1 MFSLSYLLRRLLL
14 LIPMLFGVTVIA
26 FVVSHVVPGDP
37 AAVNLGQYAMSDP
50 TIVAAFRHQWG
61 LDKPAPV
68 QFLVYL
74 GNLLH
79 GNMGISQ
86 QTHRPVAIDLAQYLP
101 ATAEL
106 AIAAILISI
115 LVGIPLGVIAAVH
128 HNRWID
134 HLSRL
139 YALMGVSVPVFWLG
153 LVGLDIFYVHFS
165 LLPGPGRL
173 DEALTPPHTITGLY
187 TVDSL
192 LSGNWTDLR
201 SSLAHLILPG
211 LVLSGFSTGLFMRIT
226 RSAMLEV
233 LGRHYI
239 RTARAKGLAGW
250 VVIARHALPN
260 ALVPT
265 LTSIGL
271 AFANLLT
278 GAVLA
283 ETIFNWPG
291 VGRYAYQASVNL
303 DFPAIMGV
311 TIAVAFIYI
320 MVNLVVD
327 LLYGVVDPRIRVR

>member
-1 MFSLSYLLRRLLL
+1 MPSLSYLIRRLLL
-14 LIPMLFGVTVIA
+14 LIPMLFGITVVA
-26 FVVSHVVPGDP
+26 FTVSHVVPGDP
-37 AAVNLGQYAMSDP
+37 AAVNLGQVGMSDP

-61 LDKPAPV
+61 LDKPAPE
-68 QFLVYL
+68 QFLIYL
-74 GNLLH
+74 GQLLH

-86 QTHRPVAIDLAQYLP
+86 QTHRPVVVDLEQYLP

-106 AIAAILISI
+106 AIFAILVSI
-115 LVGIPLGVIAAVH
+115 LVGIPLGVISAVY
-128 HNRWID
+128 HNRIID

-139 YALMGVSVPVFWLG
+139 IALMGVSMPVFWLG
-153 LVGLDIFYVHFS
+153 LVALDVFYVHFS

-173 DEALTPPHTITGLY
+173 DESLTPPHTITGLY

-192 LSGNWTDLR
+192 LTGNWTDLA
-201 SSLAHLILPG
+201 SSLGHLILPG
-211 LVLSGFSTGLFMRIT
+211 VVLSGFSTGLFTRIT

-239 RTARAKGLAGW
+239 RTARAKGLPGW
-250 VVIARHALPN
+250 RVIARHAFPN

-291 VGRYAYQASVNL
+291 IGRYAYIAAINL
-303 DFPAIMGV
+303 DFPSIMGV
-311 TIAVAFIYI
+311 TILIAFIYI
-320 MVNLVVD
+320 MINLCVD
-327 LLYGVVDPRIRVR
+327 LLYAVVDPRIRAR

>member
-1 MFSLSYLLRRLLL
+1 VAISFIIRRLLL
-14 LIPMLFGVTVIA
+14 LIPMLFGVTVVA
-26 FVVSHVVPGDP
+26 FIISHVVPGDP

-50 TIVAAFRHQWG
+50 KIVATFRHQWG
-61 LDKPAPV
+61 LDQPLPV
-68 QFLVYL
+68 QFGLYL
-74 GNLLH
+74 EHLLH
-79 GNMGISQ
+79 GDLGISQ
-86 QTHRPVAIDLAQYLP
+86 QTHRPVATDLAEYMP

-115 LVGIPLGVIAAVH
+115 MVGIPLGVISAVYH
-128 HNRWID
+128 RRWPD

-139 YALMGVSVPVFWLG
+139 LALMGTSVPVFWLG

-173 DEALTPPHTITGLY
+173 DEALTPPRTITGMY

-192 LSGNWTDLR
+192 LTGNWVDLK
-201 SSLAHLILPG
+201 SSLGHLILPAV
-211 LVLSGFSTGLFMRIT
+211 VLSGFSTGLFTRIT

-233 LGRHYI
+233 LGRHYV

-250 VVIARHALPN
+250 RVIARHALPN
-260 ALVPT
+260 ALIPT
-265 LTSIGL
+265 LTSVGL

-283 ETIFNWPG
+283 ETIFSWPG
-291 VGRYAYQASVNL
+291 VGRYAFQAATNL

-311 TIAVAFIYI
+311 TILVAFVYI
-320 MVNLVVD
+320 LINLVVD
-327 LLYGVVDPRIRVR
+327 ILYGFVDPRIRAR

>member
-1 MFSLSYLLRRLLL
+1 MFSLSYLIRRLLL
-14 LIPMLFGVTVIA
+14 LIPMLFGVTVVA

-50 TIVAAFRHQWG
+50 TIVAAFRRQWG

-86 QTHRPVAIDLAQYLP
+86 QTHRPVAVDLAQYLP

-106 AIAAILISI
+106 ALAAILISI
-115 LVGIPLGVIAAVH
+115 LVGIPLGIVSAVY
-128 HNRWID
+128 HNRIID
-134 HLSRL
+134 HISRL
-139 YALMGVSVPVFWLG
+139 LALMGVSVPVFWLG

-173 DEALTPPHTITGLY
+173 DESLTAPRTITGLY
-187 TVDSL
+187 TLDSL
-192 LSGNWTDLR
+192 LTGNWTDLR
-201 SSLAHLILPG
+201 SA
-211 LVLSGFSTGLFMRIT
+211 LV
-226 RSAMLEV
+226 EV
-233 LGRHYI
+233 LGLHYT

-250 VVIARHALPN
+250 RVILRHAFPN

-283 ETIFNWPG
+283 ETIFSWPG
-291 VGRYAYQASVNL
+291 IGRYAYQAAVNL

-311 TIAVAFIYI
+311 TILVAFIYI
-320 MVNLVVD
+320 MVNLCVD
-327 LLYGVVDPRIRVR
+327 VLYALVDPRIRAR

>member
-1 MFSLSYLLRRLLL
+1 MLSLSYLIRRLLL
-14 LIPMLFGVTVIA
+14 LVPMLFGVTVVA

-50 TIVAAFRHQWG
+50 TIVASFRHQWG

-79 GNMGISQ
+79 GDMGISQ
-86 QTHRPVAIDLAQYLP
+86 QTHRPVAVDLAQYLP

-106 AIAAILISI
+106 ALAAILFSI
-115 LVGIPLGVIAAVH
+115 LVGIPLGIISAVY
-128 HNRWID
+128 HNRIVD
-134 HLSRL
+134 HASRL
-139 YALMGVSVPVFWLG
+139 VALMGVSVPVFWLG

-173 DEALTPPHTITGLY
+173 DESLAPPRTITGMY

-192 LSGNWTDLR
+192 LTGNWTDLR
-201 SSLAHLILPG
+201 SAVTHLILPG
-211 LVLSGFSTGLFMRIT
+211 LVLSGFSTGLFTRIT

-250 VVIARHALPN
+250 RVILRHAFPN

-283 ETIFNWPG
+283 ETIFSWPG
-291 VGRYAYQASVNL
+291 IGRYAFQAAVNL

-311 TIAVAFIYI
+311 TILVAFIYI
-320 MVNLVVD
+320 MINLGVD
-327 LLYGVVDPRIRVR
+327 LLYGLVDPRIRVR

>member
-1 MFSLSYLLRRLLL
+1 MSLSFLIRRLLL

-26 FVVSHVVPGDP
+26 FIISHEVPGDP

-50 TIVAAFRHQWG
+50 KIVAAFRHQWG
-61 LDKPAPV
+61 LDKPVPV
-68 QFLVYL
+68 QFVVYL

-79 GNMGISQ
+79 GDLGISQ
-86 QTHRPVAIDLAQYLP
+86 QTHRPVATDLGQYMP

-106 AIAAILISI
+106 AVSAILISI
-115 LVGIPLGVIAAVH
+115 LIGIPLGIISAVYH
-128 HNRWID
+128 RRWPD

-139 YALMGVSVPVFWLG
+139 LALMGTSVPVFWAG
-153 LVGLDIFYVHFS
+153 LVGLDLFYVHFS

-173 DEALTPPHTITGLY
+173 DEALTPPRTLTGFYTI
-187 TVDSL
+187 DSL
-192 LSGNWTDLR
+192 VTGNWVDLK
-201 SSLAHLILPG
+201 SSIGHLILPSI
-211 LVLSGFSTGLFMRIT
+211 VLAGFSTGLFTRIT

-239 RTARAKGLAGW
+239 RTARAKGLSGW
-250 VVIARHALPN
+250 LVIVRHALPN
-260 ALVPT
+260 ALIPT

-283 ETIFNWPG
+283 ETIFSWPG
-291 VGRYAYQASVNL
+291 VGRYAFQAATDL

-311 TIAVAFIYI
+311 TILVAFVYI

-327 LLYGVVDPRIRVR
+327 ILYGFVDPRIRAQ

>member
-1 MFSLSYLLRRLLL
+1 
-14 LIPMLFGVTVIA
+14 MLFGVTVVA

-61 LDKPAPV
+61 LDQPAPV

-86 QTHRPVAIDLAQYLP
+86 QTHRPVAVDLAQYLP

-106 AIAAILISI
+106 ALAAILFSI
-115 LVGIPLGVIAAVH
+115 LVGIPLGIISAVY
-128 HNRWID
+128 HNRLID
-134 HLSRL
+134 HASRL
-139 YALMGVSVPVFWLG
+139 VALMGVSVPVFWLG
-153 LVGLDIFYVHFS
+153 LVGLDVFYVHFS

-173 DEALTPPHTITGLY
+173 DEALAAPRTITGLY
-187 TVDSL
+187 TLDSL
-192 LSGNWTDLR
+192 LTGNWTDLR
-201 SSLAHLILPG
+201 SAVTHLILPG
-211 LVLSGFSTGLFMRIT
+211 LVLSGFSTGLFTRIT

-239 RTARAKGLAGW
+239 RTARANGLAGW
-250 VVIARHALPN
+250 RVILRHAFPN

-283 ETIFNWPG
+283 ETIFSWPG
-291 VGRYAYQASVNL
+291 IGRYAFQAAVNL

-311 TIAVAFIYI
+311 TILVAFIYI
-320 MVNLVVD
+320 MINLGVD
-327 LLYGVVDPRIRVR
+327 LLYGLVDPRIRVR

>member
-1 MFSLSYLLRRLLL
+1 MLSVPYLIRRLIL
-14 LIPMLFGVTVIA
+14 LIPMLFGIIVVA

-50 TIVAAFRHQWG
+50 KIVAAFRHQWG

-68 QFLVYL
+68 QFLFYL
-74 GNLLH
+74 GQLLH

-86 QTHRPVAIDLAQYLP
+86 QTHRPVAQDLAEYLP

-106 AIAAILISI
+106 AIAAIVISI
-115 LVGIPLGVIAAVH
+115 AAGIPLGIISAVY
-128 HNRWID
+128 HNRLPD

-139 YALMGVSVPVFWLG
+139 LALMGVSVPVFWLG
-153 LVGLDIFYVHFS
+153 LIGLDVLYVHFS

-173 DEALTPPHTITGLY
+173 DESLAPPHTITGLY
-187 TVDSL
+187 TLDSL
-192 LSGNWTDLR
+192 LSGNWVDLR
-201 SSLAHLILPG
+201 SSVAHLILPG
-211 LVLSGFSTGLFMRIT
+211 LVLAGFSTGLFTRIT

-250 VVIARHALPN
+250 WVIVRHALPN

-265 LTSIGL
+265 LTSVGL

-291 VGRYAYQASVNL
+291 IGRYAYQAAVNL

-311 TIAVAFIYI
+311 TIVVAFIYI
-320 MVNLVVD
+320 VVNLIVD
-327 LLYGVVDPRIRVR
+327 LLYGVVDPRIRA

>member
-1 MFSLSYLLRRLLL
+1 MFSLSYLTRRVLL
-14 LIPMLFGVTVIA
+14 LIPMLFGIMVVA

-37 AAVNLGQYAMSDP
+37 AAVNLGQVGMSNP

-61 LDKPAPV
+61 LDKPAPE
-68 QFLVYL
+68 QFLIYV
-74 GNLLH
+74 GQLLH

-86 QTHRPVAIDLAQYLP
+86 QTHRPVVVDLEQYLP

-106 AIAAILISI
+106 AIVAILFSI
-115 LVGIPLGVIAAVH
+115 VIGIPLGVISAVF
-128 HNRWID
+128 HNRLVD
-134 HLSRL
+134 HVARL
-139 YALMGVSVPVFWLG
+139 IALMGVSMPVFWLG
-153 LVGLDIFYVHFS
+153 LVALDIFYVHFS
-165 LLPGPGRL
+165 WLPGPGRL
-173 DEALTPPHTITGLY
+173 DESLTPPRTITGLY

-192 LSGNWTDLR
+192 LTGNWADLG
-201 SSLAHLILPG
+201 SSLGHLILPG
-211 LVLSGFSTGLFMRIT
+211 LVLAGFSTGLFARIT

-250 VVIARHALPN
+250 VVIARHAFPN

-265 LTSIGL
+265 LTSVGL
-271 AFANLLT
+271 AFANLMT

-291 VGRYAYQASVNL
+291 IGRYAFQAAINL

-311 TIAVAFIYI
+311 TILVAFVYI
-320 MVNLVVD
+320 MINLCVD
-327 LLYGVVDPRIRVR
+327 VLYAVVDPRIRAR

>member
-1 MFSLSYLLRRLLL
+1 MSIAYLIRRLLL
-14 LIPMLFGVTVIA
+14 LIPMLFGILVVA
-26 FVVSHVVPGDP
+26 FVISHLVPGDP

-50 TIVAAFRHQWG
+50 TIVATYRHQWG
-61 LDKPAPV
+61 LDKPVPV
-68 QFLVYL
+68 QFVVYL
-74 GNLLH
+74 GQLLH
-79 GNMGISQ
+79 GNLGISQ
-86 QTHRPVAIDLAQYLP
+86 ETHRPVTTDLSQYLP

-115 LVGIPLGVIAAVH
+115 LVGIPLGIISAVYH
-128 HNRWID
+128 RKLPD

-139 YALMGVSVPVFWLG
+139 LALMGASVPVFWLG
-153 LVGLDIFYVHFS
+153 LVGLDVFYVHFG

-173 DEALTPPHTITGLY
+173 DESLTPPRTITGLY

-192 LSGNWTDLR
+192 LTGNWTDLG
-201 SSLAHLILPG
+201 SSIGHLILPSI
-211 LVLSGFSTGLFMRIT
+211 VLAGFSTGLFTRIT

-250 VVIARHALPN
+250 QVILRHALPN
-260 ALVPT
+260 ALIPT

-271 AFANLLT
+271 AFANLIT

-283 ETIFNWPG
+283 ETIFSWPG
-291 VGRYAYQASVNL
+291 IGRYAFQAATNL

-311 TIAVAFIYI
+311 TLLVAFLYI
-320 MVNLVVD
+320 IINLIID
-327 LLYGVVDPRIRVR
+327 LLYGLVDPRIRTA